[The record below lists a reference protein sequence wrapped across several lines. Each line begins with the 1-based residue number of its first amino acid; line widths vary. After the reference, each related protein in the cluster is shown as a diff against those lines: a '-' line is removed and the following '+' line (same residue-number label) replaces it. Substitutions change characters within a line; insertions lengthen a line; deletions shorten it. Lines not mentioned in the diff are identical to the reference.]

1 MAKSGVLVMRID
13 PAVKAAAKKAAA
25 ADRRSLAGLVEMLL
39 VNFCR
44 EQKQR
49 FERQRRQSAT
59 LRERRR

>member
-1 MAKSGVLVMRID
+1 MAKSDVLVMRID

-39 VNFCR
+39 VNFCQ

-49 FERQRRQSAT
+49 LRPRRQSGT
-59 LRERRR
+59 LRERRH

>member
-39 VNFCR
+39 VNFCQ
-44 EQKQR
+44 EQEHLRQR
-49 FERQRRQSAT
+49 RRQSASP
-59 LRERRR
+59 RVPRH